1 MDRLD
6 CVFLLMV
13 ICAITLIAHALDT
26 PHCGPDQAPR
36 ILEPLYH
43 TI

>member
-13 ICAITLIAHALDT
+13 IIAVTLIAHALDT
-26 PHCGPDQAPR
+26 PRCGPDRSPR

>member
-6 CVFLLMV
+6 CVFLLLV
-13 ICAITLIAHALDT
+13 ICAIALIAHALDA
-26 PHCGPDQAPR
+26 PRCGPGQPPQIR
-36 ILEPLYH
+36 EPLYH

>member
-6 CVFLLMV
+6 CVFLMLV
-13 ICAITLIAHALDT
+13 ICAIALIAHALET
-26 PHCGPDQAPR
+26 PRCGPGQSPQIR
-36 ILEPLYH
+36 EPLYH